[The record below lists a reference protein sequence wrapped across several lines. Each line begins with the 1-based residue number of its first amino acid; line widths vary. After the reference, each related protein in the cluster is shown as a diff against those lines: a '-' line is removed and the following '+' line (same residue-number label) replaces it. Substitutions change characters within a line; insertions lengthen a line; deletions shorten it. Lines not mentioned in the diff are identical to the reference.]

1 MGNNI
6 TNACE
11 ATLNSD
17 DKILFDCNVLMYLFY
32 TYGSYS
38 TELVDVYKFLFHE
51 ALNNEC
57 KMFIP
62 SIEISEF
69 INTYIKAE
77 YQRYLRRKHLKRMKF
92 DFKT

>member
-38 TELVDVYKFLFHE
+38 TELVDVYRFLFHE

-69 INTYIKAE
+69 INTYIKA
-77 YQRYLRRKHLKRMKF
+77 
-92 DFKT
+92 